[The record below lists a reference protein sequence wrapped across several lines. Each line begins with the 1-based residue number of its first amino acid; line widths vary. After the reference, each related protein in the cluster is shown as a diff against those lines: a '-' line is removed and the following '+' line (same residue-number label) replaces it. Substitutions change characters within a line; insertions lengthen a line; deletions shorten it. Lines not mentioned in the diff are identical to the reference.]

1 MANDSSVVDRAL
13 AEVARR
19 GESYVADLI
28 DFVSIPSVSTEP
40 ERADAVLDAARW
52 TAERLTR
59 AGVPDVRTLQTA
71 GHPVVVGRLH
81 HDATKPTVIV
91 YAHYDVQPAEPLEL
105 WRSPPFEPEVRDG
118 KVYGRGTCDDKSGL
132 LTVIQAV
139 EAFMSTGQMPPV
151 NVTFLFEG
159 EEEIGS
165 PNLAPVL
172 REHADLLQAD
182 LAICADGGIFGVG
195 IPSVTVG
202 SRGLVGA
209 ELIVEGATS
218 DLHSGTYGGAVANPI
233 AALARIIASFH
244 DDEGRVVVQGF
255 EDGVPP
261 LTQELRSAVSAQ
273 PLDERA
279 ELKKLGLEGWWGDPD
294 HTVQERRAVRPTLEI
309 NGVGGGYQGPG
320 VKTVLPNR
328 AAAKITCRLV
338 VGQEPERVFAALERH
353 VKRHAPAGV
362 RATLKP
368 IPGSGRAY
376 QMPLDHPALDVAKDS
391 MQAVFGREPFP
402 VWTGGTVPVAEQ
414 FQSVMGIW
422 CLYYAFSE
430 PDNGPHAP
438 NEFYRV
444 SMLTQGTEAT
454 VRLLAGLAQR
464 PEAFERAV

>member
-1 MANDSSVVDRAL
+1 MANDSNQMDKAL
-13 AEVARR
+13 AEVARL

-28 DFVSIPSVSTEP
+28 DFVKIPSVSTEP
-40 ERADAVLDAARW
+40 DRAGDVLDAARW
-52 TAERLTR
+52 TAARLER
-59 AGVPDVRTLQTA
+59 AGVPDVRTLETA

-81 HDATKPTVIV
+81 HDAAKPTVIV

-105 WRSPPFEPEVRDG
+105 WLSPPFEPEVRDG

-139 EAFMSTGQMPPV
+139 EAFMSTGAMPPV

-172 REHADLLQAD
+172 REHADLLRAD
-182 LAICADGGIFGVG
+182 LAVCADGGIFGVG

-209 ELIVEGATS
+209 ELIVEGASS

-244 DDEGRVVVQGF
+244 DEAGRVVVEGF

-261 LTQELRSAVSAQ
+261 LTPEIRRGLAEQ
-273 PLDERA
+273 PGDERA
-279 ELKKLGLEGWWGDPD
+279 ELEQLGLDRWWGDPD
-294 HTVQERRAVRPTLEI
+294 FTAEERRAVRPTLEI

-328 AAAKITCRLV
+328 AVAKVTCRLV
-338 VGQEPERVFAALERH
+338 VGQEPERVFEALERH
-353 VKRHAPAGV
+353 VARHTPAGV

-376 QMPLDHPALDVAKDS
+376 QMPLDHPALAVANDS
-391 MQAVFGREPFP
+391 MQAVFGRAPFP

-444 SMLTQGTEAT
+444 SMLSQGTEAM
-454 VRLLAGLAQR
+454 VRLLAGLAEA
-464 PEAFERAV
+464 PEAFRPAV